1 MKIISKTISL
11 FMFLAFLNIAQADSY
26 SQDEILTIDGSIPET
41 VNLEFSNKNNLVP
54 KIGEFNVLSSIL
66 MSSPSGERWATVTIK
81 NISPHQRLLDSEH
94 IIAIFANG
102 ERRNPI
108 HARHKFSS
116 KEETTMIIN
125 FGLSKFPIL
134 KVSVR
139 N

>member
-1 MKIISKTISL
+1 
-11 FMFLAFLNIAQADSY
+11 MFLAFLNNAQADRY
-26 SQDEILTIDGSIPET
+26 SQNEILTIDGSIPET
-41 VNLEFSNKNNLVP
+41 VNLEFSDEDNLVP
-54 KIGEFNVLSSIL
+54 KIGEFKVLSSIL

-81 NISPHQRLLDSEH
+81 NTSPHQRLLDREH
-94 IIAIFANG
+94 IIAVFANG

-108 HARHKFSS
+108 HAGHKFSS

-134 KVSVR
+134 KINVR